1 MLEMKVY
8 ICCKTLSNHMRIQK
22 ACLKFRNRT
31 LYLLTRAKQEN
42 CWSNK
47 NSRVICAPVTA
58 IVAERI
64 VIAQSNRCCW
74 SDMETITDSSD
85 QWIRNNLNKIVTNR
99 TKIKKGA
106 STQFSKIRAIM
117 QKCSA
122 ISAIVMQRN
131 LTPVFTSTIAINSSV
146 ETPESNNPLLDSNTV
161 DHWRNSSFLDF
172 LH

>member
-1 MLEMKVY
+1 MLETKVY
-8 ICCKTLSNHMRIQK
+8 ICCKTLSNHIRIQK

-122 ISAIVMQRN
+122 
-131 LTPVFTSTIAINSSV
+131 STIAINSSV
-146 ETPESNNPLLDSNTV
+146 ETPESNNPLLGSNTV